1 MSKVKIQGNAS
12 GTGVLTVTAPNT
24 STDRT
29 ITLPDS
35 TGSLIADDGSGNIDV
50 TGVGKFSLDN
60 NGGAG
65 GGIVA
70 SNTNASNPALGGYV
84 DLMERGTAF
93 GTANNYGMRL
103 YYDGNANKFHIQGG
117 NETTVATHLT
127 MVRDSGEI
135 TIDTGDLIFGTAGKG
150 IVLGSTSN
158 TDANTLDDYE
168 EGTFTPNMDIE
179 GASGSVTLSAS
190 YGYYVKIGSF
200 VSARLDMQV
209 SAISGASGSNAWE
222 WSGLPFAVHSSSGYV
237 PISGLRVTG
246 MASQP
251 NALTGFVVAG
261 SSGGRLEEQTAN
273 TVNSSNLLSSTT
285 RVQMTFIYQV

>member
-1 MSKVKIQGNAS
+1 MAKIKIQGHAS
-12 GTGVLTVTAPNT
+12 GAGVLTVTAPNT
-24 STDRT
+24 STDST

-93 GTANNYGMRL
+93 GTANNYGVRL
-103 YYDGNANKFHIQGG
+103 YYDGSTNKFHIQGG

-127 MVRDSGEI
+127 MVRDSGEV

-168 EGTFTPNMDIE
+168 EGTWTPNVGGNAVYNSQVGKYTKVGNMVTVWLNMNINTLGT
-179 GASGSVTLSAS
+179 GANN
-190 YGYYVKIGSF
+190 F
-200 VSARLDMQV
+200 VY
-209 SAISGASGSNAWE
+209 
-222 WSGLPFAVHSSSGYV
+222 GLPFAVSNTSEFNVGGNSLSYFNACNATVTYVGLYIVRNTANMKFITIGASG
-237 PISGLRVTG
+237 
-246 MASQP
+246 
-251 NALTGFVVAG
+251 G
-261 SSGGRLEEQTAN
+261 SSAVEGTNFLK
-273 TVNSSNLLSSTT
+273 SSAD
-285 RVQMTFIYQV
+285 IYCTITYKTG